1 MAAKV
6 SDATKMETPGAYLP
20 EIENIQRR
28 ADGTYVIAYGGA
40 PYHATE
46 DVTPDVYDRVLTEIE
61 GGAVVTEYVE
71 PEAPKPEAPKPDPLA
86 EAVAEYTRLRGIAD
100 FLMAPLQDAVDVGE
114 ATEQDLFA
122 MKAWKKYRVS
132 LSRVPEQEGYP
143 TVIEWPIVPA

>member
-1 MAAKV
+1 MVVKV
-6 SDATKMETPGAYLP
+6 SDAVEAEIEVHEAYLP

-28 ADGTYVIAYGGA
+28 ADGTYVVTYGGV

-46 DVTPDVYDRVLTEIE
+46 AVTPDVYARVLAMIE

-71 PEAPKPEAPKPDPLA
+71 PEAPKPDPLA

-122 MKAWKKYRVS
+122 LKAWKKYRVS
-132 LSRVPEQEGYP
+132 LNRVPEQEGYP

>member
-1 MAAKV
+1 MMAANV
-6 SDATKMETPGAYLP
+6 SDATKMETSGAHLP

-71 PEAPKPEAPKPDPLA
+71 PEAPKADPLA
-86 EAVAEYTRLRGIAD
+86 EAVAEYNRLRGVTD
-100 FLMAPLQDAVDVGE
+100 FVIAPLQDAVDVGE
-114 ATEQDLFA
+114 ATETEFA
-122 MKAWKKYRVS
+122 ALNAWKKYRVA
-132 LSRVPEQEGYP
+132 LSRVPDQQGYP
-143 TVIEWPIVPA
+143 LSIDWPAAPV

>member
-1 MAAKV
+1 MMDANV
-6 SDATKMETPGAYLP
+6 SDATKMETSGAHLP

-71 PEAPKPEAPKPDPLA
+71 PEAPKADPLA
-86 EAVAEYTRLRGIAD
+86 EAVAEYNRLRGVTD
-100 FLMAPLQDAVDVGE
+100 FVIAPLQDAVDVGE
-114 ATEQDLFA
+114 ATETEFA
-122 MKAWKKYRVS
+122 ALNAWKKYRVA
-132 LSRVPEQEGYP
+132 LSRVPDQQGYP
-143 TVIEWPIVPA
+143 LSIDWPAAPV